1 MVDAILSAAADRIIG
16 LTEKQARYHVNLVR
30 GAEKEVRSLAKELR
44 TIRNVLDDAENR
56 RFQDKNINYWL
67 SRLEQTSYEME
78 DVLDEWDYALLELQ
92 MEEHQSDDDAVAPI
106 KQKVCCF
113 VPSSWCLC
121 FKKVVVRH
129 NIAKKIVN
137 VKAQLDEIFKEKDRY
152 GFVISQSKAES
163 LPESSRIQSTSLID
177 SGKVHGR
184 DIDRDVIVKKL
195 MDNDHRPE
203 VSNIHIVSIVGAGG
217 LGKTT
222 LAQLV
227 YNDSRVEETF
237 EIRVWVCVSDPFD
250 PAAIAKRILECIKVG
265 SSPNTDHL
273 EVLFKQVKESILG
286 RRFLLVLDDVWTEDS
301 KKWESLENSLK
312 CGGFGSKILVTTRN
326 ERVAKMMGSRDS

>member
-30 GAEKEVRSLAKELR
+30 GAEKEVLSLSKELR

-106 KQKVCCF
+106 KQK
-113 VPSSWCLC
+113 
-121 FKKVVVRH
+121 
-129 NIAKKIVN
+129 
-137 VKAQLDEIFKEKDRY
+137 
-152 GFVISQSKAES
+152 SKAES
-163 LPESSRIQSTSLID
+163 LPESWRIQSTSLID

-203 VSNIHIVSIVGAGG
+203 GA
-217 LGKTT
+217 
-222 LAQLV
+222 
-227 YNDSRVEETF
+227 
-237 EIRVWVCVSDPFD
+237 
-250 PAAIAKRILECIKVG
+250 
-265 SSPNTDHL
+265 
-273 EVLFKQVKESILG
+273 LG
-286 RRFLLVLDDVWTEDS
+286 RQPLL
-301 KKWESLENSLK
+301 N
-312 CGGFGSKILVTTRN
+312 
-326 ERVAKMMGSRDS
+326 